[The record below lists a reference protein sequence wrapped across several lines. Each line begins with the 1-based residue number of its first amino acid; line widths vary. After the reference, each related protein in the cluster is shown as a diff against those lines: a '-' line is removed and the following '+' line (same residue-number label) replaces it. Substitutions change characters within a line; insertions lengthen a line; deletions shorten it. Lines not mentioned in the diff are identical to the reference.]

1 MSDVLSGTA
10 DFDGN
15 ESENLDLW
23 RGAMHEIEDIYAN
36 QPLSFLEWA
45 IKNEMG
51 ISSAVE
57 KIDTASR

>member
-1 MSDVLSGTA
+1 
-10 DFDGN
+10 
-15 ESENLDLW
+15 
-23 RGAMHEIEDIYAN
+23 MHEIEDIYAN